1 MHHRHNRDNFWCYDI
16 KNTAGKSMDQ
26 YAPVFLIEKWPGQW
40 MPRNMNNRQI
50 DASQKIGPQIRRP
63 FLIPSESVE

>member
-1 MHHRHNRDNFWCYDI
+1 
-16 KNTAGKSMDQ
+16 MDQ